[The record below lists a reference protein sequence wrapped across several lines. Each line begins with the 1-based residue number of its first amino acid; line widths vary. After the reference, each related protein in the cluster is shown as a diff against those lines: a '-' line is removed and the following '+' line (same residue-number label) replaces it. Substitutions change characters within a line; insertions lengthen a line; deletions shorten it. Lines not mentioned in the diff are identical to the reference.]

1 MEKLNFP
8 NYEFRIS
15 HSKDN
20 KLLIFDLLRKKDIL
34 LTPEEWVRQH
44 IIRFLTEDR
53 HFPPSLI
60 SVEAGMKVNRLIRRY
75 DIVVFNRQAVPLI
88 LIECKSPNVPVN
100 QKTFDQVAAYNL
112 TLKAQYLL
120 VTNGIKHFFAS
131 FDPELKEFQFQKD
144 IPFFEK
150 L

>member
-8 NYEFRIS
+8 PYEFRIS
-15 HSKDN
+15 KSIQN
-20 KLLIFDLLRKKDIL
+20 KLYIFDSLRKKEVL

-44 IIRFLTEDR
+44 INRFITEER

-60 SVEAGMKVNRLIRRY
+60 SIEAGLKVNRLSRRY
-75 DIVVFNRQAVPLI
+75 DIVVFNRAGKPFV
-88 LIECKSPNVPVN
+88 LIECKAPTVQIN

-112 TLKAQYLL
+112 TVKAQYLL
-120 VTNGIKHFFAS
+120 VTNGIKHFFATHNPHS
-131 FDPELKEFQFQKD
+131 NKFLFQSD
-144 IPFFEK
+144 IPYFED

>member
-8 NYEFRIS
+8 YYEFRIS
-15 HSKDN
+15 HSADN
-20 KLLIFDLLRKKDIL
+20 KLLIFDLLRKKEVL

-44 IIRFLTEDR
+44 VIRFLIDDR

-60 SVEAGMKVNRLIRRY
+60 SVEAGFKVNRLSRRY
-75 DIVVFNRQAVPLI
+75 DIVVYNREGNPLV
-88 LIECKSPNVPVN
+88 LIECKSPNVPIK

-112 TLKAQYLL
+112 TIKAKFLL
-120 VTNGIKHFFAS
+120 VSNGQKHYFAS
-131 FDPELKEFQFQKD
+131 FDPHLKEFQFQPE
-144 IPFFEK
+144 IPFYEQ